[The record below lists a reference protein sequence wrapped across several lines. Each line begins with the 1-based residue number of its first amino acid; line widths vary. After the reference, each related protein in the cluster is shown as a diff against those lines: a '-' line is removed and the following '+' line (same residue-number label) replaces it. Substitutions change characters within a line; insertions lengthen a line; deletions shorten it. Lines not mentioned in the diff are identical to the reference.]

1 MENKNKKTMKI
12 VAITIIIAI
21 IIGITINHKKE
32 YQTKKQRE
40 YILDY
45 KITHLYSWE
54 QKFMGDCLKDHDYKW
69 CLKSYGMA
77 GDRIAYGDRTD
88 GK

>member
-1 MENKNKKTMKI
+1 
-12 VAITIIIAI
+12 
-21 IIGITINHKKE
+21 
-32 YQTKKQRE
+32 
-40 YILDY
+40 
-45 KITHLYSWE
+45 
-54 QKFMGDCLKDHDYKW
+54 MGDCLKDHDYKW